1 MSDINDAFN
10 KELSIE
16 ELNEVNGGTYGEW
29 HILNVVFNG
38 ADIWDEKKLDFQSR
52 KKLDEKI
59 KKLTGFTVVK
69 GYFFPEKDN
78 MYKAPDGTMMNHDEF
93 MNYLE
98 TNYTME
104 EILSWQQ
111 L

>member
-1 MSDINDAFN
+1 MSDINDIFN
-10 KELSIE
+10 KELSPE
-16 ELNEVNGGTYGEW
+16 ELEGVSGGTYGEW

-59 KKLTGFTVVK
+59 KKITGFTVID
-69 GYFFPEKDN
+69 GYFYPQRDN
-78 MYKAPDGTMMNHDEF
+78 KYKAPDGTVMNHDDF
-93 MNYLE
+93 MDYLQAH
-98 TNYTME
+98 YTME
-104 EILSWQQ
+104 EILTWAQ